1 MPDVVDKLNAAGFDV
16 WFKPLPEAEAI
27 HRSEV
32 ARWGKMV
39 RDAGITMQ

>member
-16 WFKPLPEAEAI
+16 WFKPLPEAEAT